1 LSRKA
6 VTLLIKAPSLFDHP
20 PNQNTLDPLDRI
32 IMDAFAAPSHPP
44 NQTMNSQQ
52 IADLFVDQRILQ
64 PAQVD
69 DILQEANLNGKS
81 IERALIDSGFVDQ
94 RGFYQVIAN
103 ALGTDFIDLAE
114 DEIAPETLRLIPA
127 GLARLHQALPIA
139 AHENT
144 LRVALLDPLDL
155 RAVEDLRF
163 ALGRDV
169 HVVVA
174 PTGQV
179 EDRIK
184 LYYGADSS
192 SMEEILKQ
200 LGETGELMTLRD
212 AADSASIVEAEANAT
227 PVIRFVDLIL
237 FQAIQDRASDIH
249 FEPFENEF
257 KIRYRVDGA
266 LYEMAPPPRH
276 LALPIISRVKVMAN
290 MNIAERRLPQ
300 DGRIQKNI
308 AGRAVDLRV
317 STLPTQFG
325 ESVVLR
331 VLDRS
336 TVNLDLE
343 ALGLPDHIH
352 DYLIEIVHRPNGIFI
367 VTGPTGSGKT
377 TTLYS
382 CLRKIN
388 TIDSKL
394 LTAEEPVEYDLDGI
408 VQVPVNEAIGL
419 TFARVLRA
427 FLRQDP
433 DRIMVGETRDLETAQ
448 ISIQAALTGH
458 LVFTTLH
465 TNDAPGAI
473 TRLIDMGVEPFLISS
488 TLEAVLGQRLLRSI
502 CPRCRTPYQPS
513 DTLLVQL
520 GLSRPDIGEKNFYY
534 GKGCDACNQ
543 TGYSGR
549 KGIYELL
556 KITDPLRELINERAP
571 SVTLKEK
578 ALELGMVTLRQDGL
592 RSVFAGDTTIE
603 EVLKY
608 T

>member
-1 LSRKA
+1 MNDKQVA
-6 VTLLIKAPSLFDHP
+6 ELFIEQH
-20 PNQNTLDPLDRI
+20 
-32 IMDAFAAPSHPP
+32 
-44 NQTMNSQQ
+44 
-52 IADLFVDQRILQ
+52 VLQ
-64 PAQVD
+64 PSQAD
-69 DILQEANLNGKS
+69 DVLNEASLNGKT
-81 IERALIDSGFVDQ
+81 IAQAMIDSGFVDEH
-94 RGFYQVIAN
+94 GFYQTIAD
-103 ALGTDFIDLAE
+103 ALATEYVDLSQR
-114 DEIAPETLRLIPA
+114 EIPPAILKLIPS
-127 GLARLHQALPIA
+127 GLARLHRALPIGVSG
-139 AHENT
+139 NT
-144 LRVALLDPLDL
+144 VRLALADPLDPQ
-155 RAVEDLRF
+155 AAEDLRF
-163 ALGRDV
+163 ALGKDID
-169 HVVVA
+169 VVVA
-174 PTGQV
+174 PTEQI
-179 EDRIK
+179 EERIK
-184 LYYGADSS
+184 HHYGTDTA
-192 SMEEILKQ
+192 SMEDILKQ
-200 LGETGELMTLRD
+200 LGEAGEMLQLRGDEND
-212 AADSASIVEAEANAT
+212 AAVEAEANAT
-227 PVIRFVDLIL
+227 PIIRFVDLIMY
-237 FQAIQDRASDIH
+237 QAIQDRASDIH

-276 LALPIISRVKVMAN
+276 LALPVISRVKVMAN

-308 AGRAVDLRV
+308 AGRSVDLRV

-336 TVNLDLE
+336 IVNLDLE
-343 ALGLPDHIH
+343 MLGMPD
-352 DYLIEIVHRPNGIFI
+352 YVHAYILQVIQRPNGIFI

-394 LTAEEPVEYDLDGI
+394 LTAEEPVEYDLEGV
-408 VQVPVNEAIGL
+408 VQVPINEAIGL
-419 TFARVLRA
+419 NFARVLRA

-448 ISIQAALTGH
+448 IAIQASLTGH

-465 TNDAPGAI
+465 TNDAPGAV

-502 CPRCRTPYQPS
+502 CPTCRTTYQPS
-513 DTLLVQL
+513 EALLAQL
-520 GLSRPDIGEKNFYY
+520 EISRGDIGEKKFYY

-543 TGYSGR
+543 TGYKGR
-549 KGIYELL
+549 KGIYELMQ
-556 KITDPLRELINERAP
+556 ITDPVRELINERAP
-571 SVTLKEK
+571 TVEIKQK
-578 ALELGMVTLRQDGL
+578 AVELGMVTLRQDGI
-592 RSVFAGDTTIE
+592 RSIFAGDTTIE

>member
-1 LSRKA
+1 
-6 VTLLIKAPSLFDHP
+6 
-20 PNQNTLDPLDRI
+20 
-32 IMDAFAAPSHPP
+32 
-44 NQTMNSQQ
+44 MNNEQVL
-52 IADLFVDQRILQ
+52 DLFVDQNVLQ
-64 PAQVD
+64 KTQADDVLTEAQ
-69 DILQEANLNGKS
+69 QNGKT
-81 IERALIDSGFVDQ
+81 IVQAMVDSGFMDES
-94 RGFYQVIAN
+94 GFYHTVAEGIGAE
-103 ALGTDFIDLAE
+103 FIDLN
-114 DEIAPETLRLIPA
+114 DREIGPEIVKIVPA
-127 GLARLHQALPIA
+127 GLARLHRALPVELIDG
-139 AHENT
+139 T
-144 LRVALLDPLDL
+144 LRVALADPLEP
-155 RAVEDLRF
+155 RTAEDLRF
-163 ALGRDV
+163 ALGRDIE
-169 HVVVA
+169 VVVA
-174 PTGQV
+174 PVEQI
-179 EDRIK
+179 EDRIRIF
-184 LYYGADSS
+184 YGSDTS
-192 SMEEILKQ
+192 SMEEVLKQ
-200 LGETGELMTLRD
+200 LGEVGELMQLREGD
-212 AADSASIVEAEANAT
+212 GVAGAEAEASAT
-227 PVIRFVDLIL
+227 PIIRFVDLIL
-237 FQAIQDRASDIH
+237 YQAIQDRASDIH

-276 LALPIISRVKVMAN
+276 LAPPVISRVKVMAS

-308 AGRAVDLRV
+308 AGRSVDLRV

-343 ALGLPDHIH
+343 MLGMPRYVG
-352 DYLIEIVHRPNGIFI
+352 DYILEVIERPNGIFI

-388 TIDSKL
+388 TLDSKL
-394 LTAEEPVEYDLDGI
+394 LTAEEPVEYDLEGI
-408 VQVPVNEAIGL
+408 MQVPVNENIGL

-448 ISIQAALTGH
+448 IAIQASLTGH

-502 CPRCRTPYQPS
+502 CPNCRTSYEANAN
-513 DTLLVQL
+513 TLDQL
-520 GLSRPDIGEKNFYY
+520 GLGRRDLGDKKFYY
-534 GKGCDACNQ
+534 GKGCDVCNQ
-543 TGYSGR
+543 TGYKGR
-549 KGIYELL
+549 KGIYELMR
-556 KITDPLRELINERAP
+556 ISDPLRELINERAP
-571 SVTLKEK
+571 TVSLKQK
-578 ALELGMVTLRQDGL
+578 AIELGMITLRQDGL
-592 RSVFAGDTTIE
+592 RSVFEGDTTVE